1 MSKSKSMTPETAR
14 GILYGWKKGTLT
26 AEEKRMALKED
37 LRILISHW
45 WEEYTNGTQDPNWQ
59 DGANLNL
66 TRIHIINTV
75 NGLKDFSEDCSA
87 NIPREV
93 PDDLMIPSGKY
104 FKLRYERFRKAGK
117 HMTIASAQ
125 ETLF

>member
-1 MSKSKSMTPETAR
+1 MTAETAR
-14 GILYGWKKGTLT
+14 RILYGWKKGTLT

-37 LRILISHW
+37 LRILTAHW
-45 WEEYTNGTQDPNWQ
+45 WEEYTKGTQDPNWQ

-66 TRIHIINTV
+66 TRNHIIHAV
-75 NGLKDFSEDCSA
+75 NGLKDFGEDCSA
-87 NIPREV
+87 SIPREV

-104 FKLRYERFRKAGK
+104 FKLRYERFKKTGK